1 MQTGVAAQVAVPVK
15 KTRVIVTVTVTV
27 IVDWFVGLII
37 VRLVFL
43 IQHTIVVRS
52 HQVCLYTYETNY
64 LVTNLWHNAGFEI
77 NTANFYPQITYSL
90 SFSFVSYTHENV

>member
-1 MQTGVAAQVAVPVK
+1 MQTGVVAQVAVPVK

-52 HQVCLYTYETNY
+52 HQVCLYTYGNNY
-64 LVTNLWHNAGFEI
+64 
-77 NTANFYPQITYSL
+77 
-90 SFSFVSYTHENV
+90 